1 VTLQTNPAQR
11 ANAGELGDITSQL
24 SAISASLQASYARL
38 ERRAERVER
47 DLVVANLELARRME
61 EVDSLR
67 ARLDAVLSA
76 LPCGVVVRGADGRV
90 ASANPAAGALLA
102 TSEEELRRAS
112 LHPVLDGAP
121 ADGVVREH
129 VLADGVRR
137 ALAVRRSHV
146 RAEAGGG
153 SVMIVDDRTEE
164 RRLQAKLAA
173 NAKMAALGTMAGG
186 IAHEVR
192 NPLNAV
198 RGFAELLRIELDP
211 GERAHR
217 FATRICAGVDEI
229 DAIVRSLLG
238 FAAPEKL
245 AREVI
250 DPEEL
255 VRQAAAAARDEAC
268 PSERAEAWTIR
279 TSVDCP
285 VFRADPIKLRQ
296 ALKNLVANALQAQP
310 RGGEVAVEVRH
321 AGGAVEMRV
330 HDAGPGLADSV
341 RGRAG
346 EPFLTTRSDGTGL
359 GLALVHAVAA
369 VHGGS
374 FEFEPD
380 PGPLGGAD
388 ARLCIPYQPS

>member
-1 VTLQTNPAQR
+1 MIHSETRSGTR
-11 ANAGELGDITSQL
+11 TGELGDITSQL
-24 SAISASLQASYARL
+24 SAISENLLASYARL

-67 ARLDAVLSA
+67 AHLDAVLSA

-102 TSEEELRRAS
+102 ASEDELKSATQ
-112 LHPVLDGAP
+112 HPVLDDAL

-146 RAEAGGG
+146 RADAGGG
-153 SVMIVDDRTEE
+153 SVIIVDDRTEE
-164 RRLQAKLAA
+164 RRLEAKLAA

-198 RGFAELLRIELDP
+198 RGFAELLRLQLDP
-211 GERAHR
+211 DERAHR

-229 DAIVRSLLG
+229 DAIVKSLLG

-245 AREVI
+245 ARDVV

-255 VRQAAAAARDEAC
+255 ARQAVAAARDEAC
-268 PSERAEAWTIR
+268 RDRRADAWTIR

-285 VFRADPIKLRQ
+285 VFRADAIKLRQ

-310 RGGEVAVEVRH
+310 RGGEVAVEIH
-321 AGGAVEMRV
+321 HTDGTIALRV
-330 HDAGPGLADSV
+330 HDGGPGLADAL

-346 EPFLTTRSDGTGL
+346 EPFLTTRPDGTGL

-374 FEFEPD
+374 FEIERD
-380 PGPLGGAD
+380 AGPLGGAD
-388 ARLCIPYQPS
+388 ARLTIPYLPS